1 MLVQSAE
8 EVALAKMRASGARG
22 RAQLRK
28 NHLRDTLTIICE
40 TPPGTSAYRRQAR
53 SFMPVEIRLG
63 DDVSSFDQ
71 VRWCPGQEG
80 NGFFLI
86 MGSSG
91 AGKTETLKLIGQQI
105 LEHGIPVLV
114 LDFHGDVKV
123 PWLPSVLMSSG
134 TASWVGVNP
143 MELDSHRAEEVGL
156 YDQRM
161 ALLDLIERAIP
172 GLGHHQ
178 RTILGEAIDT
188 AYRQVGIREEDP
200 ETWLHQPPTFAQV
213 LAILRQW
220 VVAEEWKSRRPSILG
235 CVAAVETAFG
245 HPLFSRAR
253 HLPMEEIL
261 ETGVRLDLSRVSD
274 GVRYMVAD
282 TVLRKLFR
290 MLSLLGPI
298 PVEPE
303 SDLERFRLFV
313 IIDEAKI
320 MAGLPPRPNDAG
332 LMINILVTEAR
343 KFGVGLILASQM
355 QEHLGA
361 EVRANTSAWLVLRQI
376 DWHQVRKNAADIGVA
391 PDDLAQLKGKGDGF
405 FRSQNGQLLQ
415 RVQVRRM

>member
-63 DDVSSFDQ
+63 DDVRSFDQ

-161 ALLDLIERAIP
+161 
-172 GLGHHQ
+172 G
-178 RTILGEAIDT
+178 
-188 AYRQVGIREEDP
+188 
-200 ETWLHQPPTFAQV
+200 
-213 LAILRQW
+213 
-220 VVAEEWKSRRPSILG
+220 S
-235 CVAAVETAFG
+235 
-245 HPLFSRAR
+245 PL
-253 HLPMEEIL
+253 
-261 ETGVRLDLSRVSD
+261 
-274 GVRYMVAD
+274 Y
-282 TVLRKLFR
+282 
-290 MLSLLGPI
+290 
-298 PVEPE
+298 
-303 SDLERFRLFV
+303 
-313 IIDEAKI
+313 
-320 MAGLPPRPNDAG
+320 
-332 LMINILVTEAR
+332 
-343 KFGVGLILASQM
+343 
-355 QEHLGA
+355 
-361 EVRANTSAWLVLRQI
+361 ANWS
-376 DWHQVRKNAADIGVA
+376 
-391 PDDLAQLKGKGDGF
+391 
-405 FRSQNGQLLQ
+405 
-415 RVQVRRM
+415 